1 MQDGATVEVR
11 SAPQTPAMTARMNT
25 FGAIRGGVL
34 AIGVMGAVFF
44 LGGVGHL
51 WPGGR
56 GWRSG
61 RLPVAR

>member
-1 MQDGATVEVR
+1 
-11 SAPQTPAMTARMNT
+11 MTARMNT

-51 WPGGR
+51 RSGVR
-56 GWRSG
+56 AWRSG

>member
-1 MQDGATVEVR
+1 
-11 SAPQTPAMTARMNT
+11 MNT

-34 AIGVMGAVFF
+34 AIGVMDAVFF